1 LDLRFRSSPRAEGT
15 GERHRENAVKG
26 AGLIL
31 GAELGSPRVRR
42 EPVPGATA
50 AHGKADSTRF
60 GDELPESRDVLVSGR
75 VRVVCH
81 RRDCYFFFELPR
93 LRGTFAPDFL
103 ASDSPI
109 AIACFRL
116 VTFLPER
123 PERSVPR
130 LRSCMARLT
139 LLWAFFPYFLP
150 PRFRGTVPP

>member
-1 LDLRFRSSPRAEGT
+1 LDVSAPLRPALKERGK
-15 GERHRENAVKG
+15 RHRENAVKG

-31 GAELGSPRVRR
+31 GAELGRPRVRR
-42 EPVPGATA
+42 EPAAGATA
-50 AHGKADSTRF
+50 AHRKADLTRF
-60 GDELPESRDVLVSGR
+60 GDELPETRDVLVSGGF
-75 VRVVCH
+75 RVVCH

-93 LRGTFAPDFL
+93 FRGTFAPDFL

-130 LRSCMARLT
+130 LRSCIARLT

-150 PRFRGTVPP
+150 PRFRGTIPP